1 LRGGTWEEV
10 MRRFGIVRN
19 PVVNLFGTLL
29 TCFVVMGFSQSA
41 HGEAIPDFYAHKQ
54 IRMIVGYIS
63 GNDYD
68 IGTRLLAKY
77 LPKHIPGRP
86 VVIVQNMPQA
96 SSIVAANYTYNQAPR
111 DGTVMA
117 VVTRNLTNLVVLGER
132 KIEADPRSFNWLGAT
147 SFPFRVCVV
156 GRNAPAKTPADLLT
170 RELIVGGS
178 GAANINNIIPTLL
191 NHVLG
196 TKFRI
201 VEGYRG
207 SPEIIL
213 AVERGEV
220 EGLCN
225 SYGNFKGKEQQFR
238 DGSLRILFH
247 TEDKPVA
254 EIPGV
259 PSMYELVKTDDQR
272 RLLRFVMASAD
283 FGRPYVF
290 PPDVPKERVE
300 IMRRAIAAA
309 TADPDLIA
317 EAQKMNLDMTYRA
330 PDGLERL
337 VKDLYD
343 TPAEILETVR
353 KLVPNM

>member
-1 LRGGTWEEV
+1 

-19 PVVNLFGTLL
+19 PVVNLFRTALAS
-29 TCFVVMGFSQSA
+29 FVVVMVFSQFA
-41 HGEAIPDFYAHKQ
+41 YGEAVPHFYANKQ
-54 IRMIVGYIS
+54 IRVIVGYVS

-96 SSIVAANYTYNQAPR
+96 SSIVAANFTYKQAPR
-111 DGTVMA
+111 DGTVMG
-117 VVTRNLTNLVVLGER
+117 VFTRNLTNLAVLGER
-132 KIEADPRSFNWLGAT
+132 KIEADPRRFNWLGAT

-156 GRNAPAKTPADLLT
+156 GRKAAVKTPADLLT
-170 RELIVGGS
+170 SELIVGS
-178 GAANINNIIPTLL
+178 VGAANLNNILPTVM

-220 EGLCN
+220 EGQCN

-238 DGSLRILFH
+238 EGTLRILLH
-247 TEDKPVA
+247 TEEKLVP
-254 EIPGV
+254 EIPNV
-259 PSMYELVKTDDQR
+259 PSLYELVKTDDQR
-272 RLLRFVMASAD
+272 RLLRFVLASAD

-290 PPDVPKERVE
+290 PPDVPRERVE

-309 TADPDLIA
+309 TADPDLTA
-317 EAQKMNLDMTYRA
+317 EAKKINLDMSYRP

-337 VKDLYD
+337 VTELYD
-343 TPAEILETVR
+343 TPAEMLETVR
-353 KLVPNM
+353 KLVPNL

>member
-1 LRGGTWEEV
+1 

-19 PVVNLFGTLL
+19 PVVNLFRTVL
-29 TCFVVMGFSQSA
+29 TSFVVVMGFSQFA
-41 HGEAIPDFYAHKQ
+41 YGEAVPHFYANKQ
-54 IRMIVGYIS
+54 IRLIVGYVS

-77 LPKHIPGRP
+77 LPRHIPGRP

-96 SSIVAANYTYNQAPR
+96 SSIVAANFTYNQAPR
-111 DGTVMA
+111 DGTVMG
-117 VVTRNLTNLVVLGER
+117 VFTRNLTNLVVLGER
-132 KIEADPRSFNWLGAT
+132 KIQADPRRFNWLGAT
-147 SFPFRVCVV
+147 SFPFRICVV
-156 GRNAPAKTPADLLT
+156 GPTAAVKTAADLFT
-170 RELIVGGS
+170 RELIVGS
-178 GAANINNIIPTLL
+178 LGASNINNILPTVL

-220 EGLCN
+220 EGVCN
-225 SYGNFKGKEQQFR
+225 SYGNFKGAEQQLR
-238 DGSLRILFH
+238 DGKLRILFH
-247 TEDKPVA
+247 TEEKPVPV
-254 EIPGV
+254 IPHT
-259 PSMYELVKTDDQR
+259 PSMYELVKTDYQR
-272 RLLRFVMASAD
+272 RLLRFVLASAD

-290 PPDVPKERVE
+290 PPDVPRERVE

-309 TADPDLIA
+309 TADPDLVA
-317 EAQKMNLDMTYRA
+317 EAKKMNLDMSYRA
-330 PDGLERL
+330 PEGLELL

-343 TPAEILETVR
+343 TPAEMLETVR

>member
-1 LRGGTWEEV
+1 
-10 MRRFGIVRN
+10 MRCFGIVRN
-19 PVVNLFGTLL
+19 PVVNFFRTVLASFV
-29 TCFVVMGFSQSA
+29 VVMGFSQFAYS
-41 HGEAIPDFYAHKQ
+41 EAAPHFYANKQ
-54 IRMIVGYIS
+54 IRIIVGYVS

-77 LPKHIPGRP
+77 LPKHIPGHP

-96 SSIVAANYTYNQAPR
+96 SSIVAANYTYKQAPR

-132 KIEADPRSFNWLGAT
+132 KIEADPRRLIWLGAT
-147 SFPFRVCVV
+147 SFPFRVCVA
-156 GRNAPAKTPADLLT
+156 GRTAPVKTAADLFT
-170 RELIVGGS
+170 RELIVGS
-178 GAANINNIIPTLL
+178 LGAANINNIIPTVA
-191 NHVLG
+191 NYVLG

-238 DGSLRILFH
+238 DGTLRILFH
-247 TEDKPVA
+247 TEEKSLP

-259 PSMYELVKTDDQR
+259 PSIYEFVKTDDQR
-272 RLLRFVMASAD
+272 RLLRFVLASAD

-300 IMRRAIAAA
+300 IMRKAIAAA

-317 EAQKMNLDMTYRA
+317 EAKKINLDMSYRA

-337 VKDLYD
+337 VTELYD
-343 TPAEILETVR
+343 TPAEMLETIR
-353 KLVPNM
+353 KLVPNL